1 MMKTIYLMRHGK
13 PVLPDTQRRFIGQTD
28 LPISA
33 EGLRQANAV
42 GKMLNRKKIEAIYCS
57 DLSRAYDTAQCIA
70 MHHDIAIEQHSA
82 LREINLGTW
91 EGLTF
96 AEVATY
102 YPEEFKARGQDIGY
116 FKPPNGESFMDLKA
130 RVSEIF
136 QHILASKHEKI
147 AIVGHAGVNRIIL
160 CELLKMPLT
169 SLFKITQDYGG
180 INVLVGSETDLRVKC
195 MNLSVAVP
203 KASTASKK

>member
-1 MMKTIYLMRHGK
+1 MKTIYLLRHGK
-13 PVLPDTQRRFIGQTD
+13 PVLPDTQRRFIGQSN

-33 EGLRQANAV
+33 EGLRQANAI

-70 MHHDIAIEQHSA
+70 MHRDIAINQHAA
-82 LREINLGTW
+82 LREINLGNW

-96 AEVATY
+96 AEVASY

-130 RVSEIF
+130 RVSDIF
-136 QHILASKHEKI
+136 HHILTSEHDKI

-160 CELLKMPLT
+160 CDLLKMPLT

-180 INVLVGSETDLRVKC
+180 INVLVGSESDLRVKC
-195 MNLSVAVP
+195 LNLKVAVP
-203 KASTASKK
+203 KEAAASK